1 MRYRLERDKIG
12 ELQLPAEAYYGIH
25 TGRSKETFALTKH
38 GLNRQMIKALS
49 NIKKTAAKTNLQMGL
64 LDKKVAEAII
74 LSCDEILNGRLHGQ
88 FITDLI
94 QGGSGVS
101 MNMNANEVLANR
113 ANEMLGGKKGI
124 YDLVH
129 PTKDVNLNQSSA
141 EVVLLAGKMTSIKLI
156 KKFLTEAKKLSNSYG
171 IVISKMKVQK
181 DDQFSLINEFKAFKN
196 SLDRDIKRIDK
207 SLEYFHEINI
217 GSSYFETHKRVD
229 VNYIKT
235 FIKNLNE
242 HLGENFV
249 QAKEIID
256 NSRNLDCFVIASS
269 ALRNLVINLSKS
281 SFDMRK
287 MIDDGK
293 ITIPPIHEVGV
304 SGESNPVV
312 LEMVNQIS
320 FYIMGND
327 ITIARSVEAGEY
339 EKNIYLPMI
348 FACLFEIINLSRRTI
363 RTLRERVIE
372 GIGIIEN

>member
-1 MRYRLERDKIG
+1 MRYRLEKDKIG
-12 ELQLPAEAYYGIH
+12 ELKLPAEAYYGIH

-49 NIKKTAAKTNLQMGL
+49 NIKKSAAKTNYQIGL
-64 LDKKVAEAII
+64 LDKKVSEAII

-113 ANEMLGGKKGI
+113 SNEMLGGKKGV

-129 PTKDVNLNQSSA
+129 PINDVNLNQSSA

-156 KKFLTEAKKLSNSYG
+156 KKLITEAKKLSNSYG
-171 IVISKMKVQK
+171 SLISNMKSQK
-181 DDQFSLINEFKAFKN
+181 DDQFSIVNEFKAFKN
-196 SLDRDIKRIDK
+196 SLDRDIKKVDK
-207 SLEYFHEINI
+207 SLEYFHEISI
-217 GSSYFETHKRVD
+217 GSSYFETKKRVEG
-229 VNYIKT
+229 NYIKL
-235 FIKNLNE
+235 FIKNLNDNI
-242 HLGENFV
+242 GENFI
-249 QAKEIID
+249 QSKEIID

-287 MIDDGK
+287 MIEDKK
-293 ITIPPIHEVGV
+293 ISIPQVYETMT
-304 SGESNPVV
+304 SGEINPVV

-320 FYIMGND
+320 FYVMGND
-327 ITIARSVEAGEY
+327 ITIARSVEAGVY

-348 FACLFEIINLSRRTI
+348 FACLFEMINLSRRTI
-363 RTLRERVIE
+363 RTLREKVVD
-372 GIGIIEN
+372 GIIIL

>member
-1 MRYRLERDKIG
+1 MRYRLEKDKIG
-12 ELQLPAEAYYGIH
+12 ELKLPAEAYYGIH

-49 NIKKTAAKTNLQMGL
+49 NIKKSAAKTNYQIGL
-64 LDKKVAEAII
+64 LDKKVSEAII

-113 ANEMLGGKKGI
+113 SNEMLGGKKGV

-129 PTKDVNLNQSSA
+129 PINDVNLNQSSA

-156 KKFLTEAKKLSNSYG
+156 KKLLTEAKKLSNSYG
-171 IVISKMKVQK
+171 SLISNMKSQK
-181 DDQFSLINEFKAFKN
+181 DDQFSIVNEFKAFKN
-196 SLDRDIKRIDK
+196 SLDRDIKKVDK
-207 SLEYFHEINI
+207 SLEYFHEISI
-217 GSSYFETHKRVD
+217 GSSYFETKKRVEG
-229 VNYIKT
+229 NYIKL
-235 FIKNLNE
+235 FIKNLNDNI
-242 HLGENFV
+242 GENFI
-249 QAKEIID
+249 QSKEIID

-287 MIDDGK
+287 MIEDKK
-293 ITIPPIHEVGV
+293 ISIPQVYETMT
-304 SGESNPVV
+304 SGEINPVV

-320 FYIMGND
+320 FYVMGND
-327 ITIARSVEAGEY
+327 ITIARSVEAGVY

-348 FACLFEIINLSRRTI
+348 FACLFEMINLSRRTI
-363 RTLRERVIE
+363 RTLREKVVD
-372 GIGIIEN
+372 GIIIL

>member
-1 MRYRLERDKIG
+1 MRYRLERDKLG
-12 ELQLPAEAYYGIH
+12 ELQIPAEAYYGIH

-38 GLNRQMIKALS
+38 GLNRQMIKALA
-49 NIKKTAAKTNLQMGL
+49 NIKKTAAKTNAQIGV

-124 YDLVH
+124 YDLVN
-129 PTKDVNLNQSSA
+129 PVKDVNLNQSSA
-141 EVVLLAGKMTSIKLI
+141 EVVLLAGKMTSIRLI
-156 KKFLTEAKKLSNSYG
+156 KKLLTEAKKLSNAYG
-171 IVISKMKVQK
+171 NIISRFKTHK

-196 SLDRDIKRIDK
+196 SLDRDLKRIDK

-217 GSSYFETHKRVD
+217 GASYFETHRKVD
-229 VNYIKT
+229 TNYIKA

-242 HLGENFV
+242 NVAENFV
-249 QAKEIID
+249 QTKEIID
-256 NSRNLDCFVIASS
+256 NSRNLDCFVLASS
-269 ALRNLVINLSKS
+269 DLRNLMINLSKS

-293 ITIPPIHEVGV
+293 IVIPAIHEMGV
-304 SGESNPVV
+304 SGEVNPVV

-320 FYIMGND
+320 FYVMGND

-348 FACLFEIINLSRRTI
+348 FACLFEMTNLSRRTI
-363 RTLRERVIE
+363 RTLREKVID
-372 GIGIIEN
+372 GITIIE

>member
-1 MRYRLERDKIG
+1 MRYRLEKDKIG
-12 ELQLPAEAYYGIH
+12 ELKLPAEAYYGIH

-49 NIKKTAAKTNLQMGL
+49 NIKKSAAKTNYQIGL
-64 LDKKVAEAII
+64 LDKKVSEAII

-113 ANEMLGGKKGI
+113 SNEMLGGKKGV

-129 PTKDVNLNQSSA
+129 PINDVNLNQSSA

-156 KKFLTEAKKLSNSYG
+156 KKLLTEAKKLSNSYG
-171 IVISKMKVQK
+171 SLISNMKSQK
-181 DDQFSLINEFKAFKN
+181 DDQFSIVNEFKAFKN
-196 SLDRDIKRIDK
+196 SLDRDIKKVDK
-207 SLEYFHEINI
+207 SLEYFHEISI
-217 GSSYFETHKRVD
+217 GSSYFETKKRVEG
-229 VNYIKT
+229 NYIKL
-235 FIKNLNE
+235 FIKNLNDYI
-242 HLGENFV
+242 GENFI
-249 QAKEIID
+249 QSKEIID

-287 MIDDGK
+287 MIEDKK
-293 ITIPPIHEVGV
+293 ISIPQVYETMT
-304 SGESNPVV
+304 SGEINPVV

-320 FYIMGND
+320 FYVMGND
-327 ITIARSVEAGEY
+327 ITIARSVEAGVY

-348 FACLFEIINLSRRTI
+348 FACLFEMINLSRRTI
-363 RTLRERVIE
+363 RTLREKVVD
-372 GIGIIEN
+372 GIIIL